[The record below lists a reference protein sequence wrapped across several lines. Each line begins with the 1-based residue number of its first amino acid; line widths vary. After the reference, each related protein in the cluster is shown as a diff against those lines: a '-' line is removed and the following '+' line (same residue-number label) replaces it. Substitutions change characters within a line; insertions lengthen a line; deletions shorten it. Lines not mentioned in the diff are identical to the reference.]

1 MSQPPQPPRPG
12 PPSRPPGPPGAGPPS
27 VRGRGG
33 ARGRA
38 MAAGTTRPP
47 MPSPGKPPMPGTGR
61 GDPQQISQTMS
72 KMTLAPVGPPQPQP
86 PRGPPAPGRG
96 RGQPPP
102 RVTAPASMASSAS
115 TGPSRSG
122 PVLPTQPMAATAKSA
137 ASASISHGSAPSSRG
152 APTTA
157 TQTSGDGSGRGS
169 GSAGRGSGGRDEPD
183 PDHASH
189 TVAGVGRGRG
199 APAGPGTGI
208 IRTRPQGLAD
218 KKGAGGTPFQAL
230 ANYFNLESRI
240 ENWMLNQ
247 YEVKFNPSEDDLKAK
262 KKMIR
267 TLNPQIGENLFDG
280 GSLWTLKNLGEI
292 SEHTVKNEDT
302 NKIHQVRIKFTRE
315 VPPGDYQWLQ
325 LMNILVRKIF
335 QILDL
340 QMVGRDYY
348 DPKASIDV
356 KQYRLKIWPGYKTSI
371 RQHEYGP
378 LMCVD
383 QGFKILRTDTAL
395 DQMKQAYKQSPSN
408 FKSAAT
414 KLLLGQIVITRYN
427 NKTYKI
433 DDIAWDRNIME
444 EFEYRG
450 NRISIA
456 EYIWQ
461 KYQIKLTDKQQPLL
475 ISNPNA
481 QQRRSGIDHP
491 IPLVPEACN
500 MTGLDDGQRAD
511 FKLMAE
517 VAKTTRTAPPE
528 RVAALQRFSQR
539 LKGLKEVDDELAKWD
554 LKFGNVCQF
563 KGRTLP
569 PETLISGPKSKKT
582 SYKEDNAEWNGM
594 FRNPYQLYG
603 PTSCAKWAVL
613 YNKRDQESVQSF
625 LKMLSSSASKMG
637 YNLTPPLEK
646 SLPDYRPGT
655 YQNEMIPILQKKPD
669 LIMVV
674 IQNNKSDLYATTK
687 KLCVVKHPTPS
698 QVVTAKLLN
707 KPKGLESVA
716 MKVAMQMAC
725 KLGGEP
731 WIVALP
737 QITGLMIIGYDTWH
751 NSTQKGTSVGGFVAS
766 TNSTLSRFFSQCT
779 FHTNNEELC
788 NNTMACLAQAV
799 QIYQK
804 SNGAPP
810 QRIVF
815 YRDGVG
821 AGQEDNVRAQ
831 EVEQIKAFF
840 ERQGMN
846 VKFTFIIVAKRI
858 NTRFYKKQG
867 NQYVNPPSGSVFD
880 DVVTL
885 PERYDFFIV
894 SQSVRQ
900 GTVNPTSY
908 NVIDDTSGWTPD
920 IIQKLTY
927 KLTHLYY
934 NWPGVVK
941 VPMVCQYAHKLAFL
955 IGESVHSR
963 PHDAQQELL
972 YYL

>member
-1 MSQPPQPPRPG
+1 M
-12 PPSRPPGPPGAGPPS
+12 
-27 VRGRGG
+27 
-33 ARGRA
+33 
-38 MAAGTTRPP
+38 
-47 MPSPGKPPMPGTGR
+47 
-61 GDPQQISQTMS
+61 
-72 KMTLAPVGPPQPQP
+72 
-86 PRGPPAPGRG
+86 
-96 RGQPPP
+96 
-102 RVTAPASMASSAS
+102 
-115 TGPSRSG
+115 
-122 PVLPTQPMAATAKSA
+122 
-137 ASASISHGSAPSSRG
+137 
-152 APTTA
+152 
-157 TQTSGDGSGRGS
+157 
-169 GSAGRGSGGRDEPD
+169 EN
-183 PDHASH
+183 
-189 TVAGVGRGRG
+189 
-199 APAGPGTGI
+199 
-208 IRTRPQGLAD
+208 
-218 KKGAGGTPFQAL
+218 KKGSGGTPFQAL

-240 ENWMLNQ
+240 ENWKLNQ
-247 YEVKFNPSEDDLKAK
+247 YVVKFNPPEDDTKAK
-262 KKMIR
+262 KRMVR
-267 TLNPQIGENLFDG
+267 TLAPQIGENLFDG
-280 GSLWTLKNLGEI
+280 SMLFTIKWL
-292 SEHTVKNEDT
+292 SDPCVHTVKNERNNDKT
-302 NKIHQVRIKFTRE
+302 HQVKIEFARE
-315 VPPGDYQWLQ
+315 VPAGDWQWLQ
-325 LMNILVRKIF
+325 LMNILLRKIF
-335 QILDL
+335 ELMEL
-340 QMVGRDYY
+340 QMVGRDFY
-348 DPKASIDV
+348 DPKAKVEV
-356 KQYRLKIWPGYKTSI
+356 KQYRLQIWPGYKTSI

-395 DQMKQAYKQSPSN
+395 DQMRTTLKSAGSN
-408 FKSAAT
+408 FKSAVT

-427 NKTYKI
+427 NKTYRI
-433 DDIAWDRNIME
+433 DDIAWNRNIME
-444 EFEYRG
+444 EFDYRG
-450 NRISIA
+450 KRISIA
-456 EYIWQ
+456 EYIWE
-461 KYQIKLTDKQQPLL
+461 KYKIKLTDKQQPLL

-481 QQRRSGIDHP
+481 QPRRSGITEP

-511 FKLMAE
+511 FRLMAE

-528 RVAALQRFSQR
+528 RVAALQKFSTR

-569 PETLISGPKSKKT
+569 PEQLISGPKSKIT

-594 FRNPYQLYG
+594 FRYPYQLYG
-603 PTSCAKWAVL
+603 PTTCTKWAVV
-613 YNKRDQESVQSF
+613 YNQRDRDSVQSF
-625 LKMLSSSASKMG
+625 LKMLGQSASKMG
-637 YNLTPPLEK
+637 YNLNQPLEK
-646 SLPDYRPGT
+646 PVPDYKGAT
-655 YQNEMIPILQKKPD
+655 YQGEMIPILQKKPD

-674 IQNNKSDLYATTK
+674 IQTDLYAVTK

-698 QVVTAKLLN
+698 QVVTAKLLQ

-731 WIVALP
+731 WIVKLP
-737 QITGLMIIGYDTWH
+737 QVTGLMVIGYDTWH
-751 NSTQKGTSVGGFVAS
+751 KSTQKDTSVGGFVAS
-766 TNSTLSRFFSQCT
+766 TNPTLSRFFSQCT
-779 FHTNNEELC
+779 FHQNNEELC
-788 NNTMACLAQAV
+788 NNMKACLAQAV

-804 SNGAPP
+804 ENGALP

-821 AGQEDNVRAQ
+821 AGQEENVRAQ
-831 EVEQIKAFF
+831 EVEQIKLFF
-840 ERQGMN
+840 KEKGMN

-867 NQYVNPPSGSVFD
+867 AQFVNPPSGSVFD

-908 NVIDDTSGWTPD
+908 NVIEDNSLWSPD

-955 IGESVHSR
+955 IGESVHAR